1 MNFAP
6 ADLAESLFTLWAK
19 GATFGLPALLTDLDA
34 LMI

>member
-6 ADLAESLFTLWAK
+6 ADLAESLFTLWAE
-19 GATFGLPALLTDLDA
+19 GAAFGLSTLLTNLDA